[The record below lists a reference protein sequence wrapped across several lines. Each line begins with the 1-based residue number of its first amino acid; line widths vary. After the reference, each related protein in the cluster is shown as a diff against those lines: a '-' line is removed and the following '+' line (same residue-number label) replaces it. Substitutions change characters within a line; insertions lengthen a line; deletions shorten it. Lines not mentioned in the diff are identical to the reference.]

1 MKRFIKEN
9 YKGLLVGIQVVV
21 FQLCACA
28 LISVLTLS
36 NVKLVLMTLICAMC
50 IVNIR
55 KMLFIKIK

>member
-1 MKRFIKEN
+1 MRKFMKEN

-36 NVKLVLMTLICAMC
+36 NVKLVLMTLICTVC
-50 IVNIR
+50 LVNLR